1 MRLLPQ
7 RSIPLVLLAATAFCV
22 PAQAGSGWLTNLE
35 KGKKA
40 AKKSKLPILVEFT
53 GSDWCKPCK
62 VLEKEV
68 FQSKEFKKEA
78 KAFVLVQL
86 DYPQRKP
93 QDKRIRA
100 RNQRLM
106 SKYKVEGFPTVL
118 VLDYE
123 GKELGRTVGYQAGSQ
138 KKWRA
143 QIGKILQNFDAET
156 GKAKPGD
163 HSPKARPK
171 APPAREKKLTAPA
184 GSGKWETSY
193 AKAVELARSSGKPIL
208 ADFTG
213 SDWCGWCVKL
223 KKEVFD
229 TAEFKRWA
237 KAKVVL
243 LELDFPSKAPQSRTL
258 KEQNKKLAAK
268 YKVEGFPTIL
278 FLDASG
284 KVVGR
289 TGYVAGGPKAWIAQA
304 EKALKGR

>member
-1 MRLLPQ
+1 MQRTLPLLF
-7 RSIPLVLLAATAFCV
+7 LAGLTLFST
-22 PAQAGSGWLTNLE
+22 PAEAGSGWLTNLE
-35 KGKKA
+35 KAKKA
-40 AKKSKLPILVEFT
+40 AKKSKQPILVEFT

-68 FQSKEFKKEA
+68 FQSKEFKEQA
-78 KAFVLVQL
+78 KGFVLVQL

-118 VLDYE
+118 VVDYE
-123 GKELGRTVGYQAGSQ
+123 GKELGRAVGYQAGNH

-143 QIGKILQNFDAET
+143 QLTKILANFDAET

-163 HSPKARPK
+163 HRPKPRPK
-171 APPAREKKLTAPA
+171 APPAREKKLTPPA

-193 AKAVELARSSGKPIL
+193 ARAVELSRSSGKPIL

-229 TAEFKRWA
+229 TAAFKSWA
-237 KAKVVL
+237 KDNVIL
-243 LELDFPSKAPQSRTL
+243 LELDFPSRTPQSRQL
-258 KEQNKKLAAK
+258 KEQNKKLAAR
-268 YKVEGFPTIL
+268 YGVEGFPTVL
-278 FLDASG
+278 FLDAEG
-284 KVVGR
+284 KIKGR
-289 TGYVAGGPKAWIAQA
+289 TGYVAGGPKAWIAAA